1 MTSNQIA
8 YNEHLE
14 NARHNKAVENE
25 TKRHNV
31 VYEGEINRHNVITE
45 RQNWASIFET
55 QRHNRRSEDITSIAN
70 RQNYLL
76 GLQSLA
82 NQRAIARMQS
92 SASILGSVLHSSA
105 TRYSADISRQNALLN
120 ARIQQIVAGLQTT
133 TSAENARLSADTQIR
148 VSSMRNA
155 NELALQHIRDDNA
168 YRRTILQE
176 VGATGREAMRDITQ
190 LTQTI
195 IHEGVQ
201 TNVKKQQSQTR
212 QETEGERWFRELS
225 ESLSQQGL

>member
-14 NARHNKAVENE
+14 NVRHNKASEHE
-25 TKRHNV
+25 TTRHNVAYETETNRHNV
-31 VYEGEINRHNVITE
+31 VSE

-55 QRHNRRSEDITSIAN
+55 QRHNRRTEDITSLAN

-82 NQRAIARMQS
+82 NQRAIAKIQS
-92 SASILGSVLHSSA
+92 SAHVVGSSLQASA
-105 TRYSADISRQNALLN
+105 TKYSADLNRQNALLN
-120 ARIQQIVAGLQTT
+120 ARIQQIIAGLQTST
-133 TSAENARLSADTQIR
+133 AAANTRLSTDTQIR
-148 VSSMRNA
+148 VASMRNA
-155 NELALQHIRDDNA
+155 NDIALQQIRDKNA
-168 YRRTILQE
+168 YQRTILQE

-201 TNVKKQQSQTR
+201 SNVKKRNTTQR